1 MTTISALPTP
11 PSRNDPVNFNTR
23 ADAFLGALP
32 TFATETNT
40 VASEV
45 NTAASNAASSVTA
58 AATQATNAANSA
70 VQANNFATAAAGSAS
85 AAGVAANAPKWVS
98 GTTYTEGNCAWS
110 PASYLTYRRKVTGA
124 GTTDPSLDS
133 ANWQLLSAPA
143 VLPVTTVSVN
153 TNAFAGNH
161 YILIASVAI
170 TFPASANLN
179 DTIMITNASGTTTC
193 TLNPNGLKFNAST
206 EVMTLDSIGFLQKQ
220 FVYSGATKGW
230 I

>member
-1 MTTISALPTP
+1 MTTISSLPTP
-11 PSRNDPVNFNTR
+11 PSRTDPVNFNSR

-32 TFATETNT
+32 TFVSETNT

-45 NTAASNAASSVTA
+45 NTAASNAASSVSA

-70 VQANNFATAAAGSAS
+70 VQANNFASAAAGSAA

-98 GTTYTEGNCAWS
+98 GTTYTEGSCVWS
-110 PASYLTYRRKVTGA
+110 PASYLTYRRKSTGA
-124 GTTDPSLDS
+124 GTTDPSSDS

-143 VLPVTTVSVN
+143 VLPVTSVSTN

-161 YILIASVAI
+161 YVLTASVAV
-170 TFPASANLN
+170 TFPSAANLN
-179 DTIMITNASGTTTC
+179 DTIMITNASGVSTC
-193 TLNPNGLKFNAST
+193 TLNPNGLKFNANT
-206 EVMTLDSIGFLQKQ
+206 EVMTLDQTFLQKQ